1 MVAVRRR
8 LDLRLQRLTPWKRR
22 CSAFVCQLGSS
33 TLAHHQQLLLLL
45 GQLDHSICSI
55 AWPAWPLAGD
65 TWTTLAKTL
74 TPATGFFQEE
84 SGSVTHGQVECNT
97 APPPTL
103 PPPPPRQLLPYQFN
117 LLACMHTTS
126 CRRHAPLVHAAGPYV
141 GFRLQSCSL
150 RVRYEQCFQQGAPL
164 TTS

>member
-74 TPATGFFQEE
+74 TPATGFF
-84 SGSVTHGQVECNT
+84 SGRIRVGHAWTSGMQHRAPTNT
-97 APPPTL
+97 AT
-103 PPPPPRQLLPYQFN
+103 
-117 LLACMHTTS
+117 TTS
-126 CRRHAPLVHAAGPYV
+126 TTASPLPIQPTCVHAHYELPEACPFGTCSGTICRIPFAV
-141 GFRLQSCSL
+141 LQSACA
-150 RVRYEQCFQQGAPL
+150 V
-164 TTS
+164 